1 MDARPSHPVTF
12 MSRASRSKGF
22 TLIELLIV
30 IAIIALLIA
39 ILLPG
44 LGQARKI
51 GKALVEVNAAKQWGV
66 GYNQYCTEYKDA
78 IIPGYSHW
86 NWAHPLPLNSTPG
99 PGQLYRVRLF
109 MFPPDLDSPKIF
121 DEGSAIKFSP
131 LRFAG
136 FTGLSPEAMMID
148 KDTLKT
154 FKSRP
159 KSTGVQQGWFGDYFS
174 PDSPHYQGA
183 MAVHSTFGFNSV
195 YVGGDHLHGAFDLN
209 FGTPGVGGGAGKFYV
224 DRLSDVFSPSRL
236 IAFGSARANDVTRW
250 SETPWYNA
258 DVGSRT
264 AVNGT
269 GSGGRSIVPGYFKV
283 LPPQAVPTGRGA
295 ANAGGPGWDTANG
308 NNEDNTWLASKVP
321 SRFGFLDGRHF
332 GKPVIGHLDG
342 HAEQL
347 SMEQLRDMTR
357 WSNYATERNWT
368 WRRR

>member
-12 MSRASRSKGF
+12 MSRASRSQGF

-51 GKALVEVNAAKQWGV
+51 GKALIEVNAAKQWGLASA
-66 GYNQYCTEYKDA
+66 QYCAEYKDA
-78 IIPGYSHW
+78 FCVGYSQW
-86 NWAHPLPLNSTPG
+86 NWAHPYNGTDT
-99 PGQLYRVRLF
+99 RLIRNM

-121 DEGSAIKFSP
+121 DEGSVIKFSP

-136 FTGLSPEAMMID
+136 FTGMPVDAMMID

-159 KSTGVQQGWFGDYFS
+159 RSTTTNNGWFGPYFS
-174 PDSPHYQGA
+174 PTQSEYQGA
-183 MAVHSTFGFNSV
+183 MGVHSTFGFNSA
-195 YVGGDHLHGAFDLN
+195 YVGGDYLHGAFATS
-209 FGTPGVGGGAGKFYV
+209 GAPGEPGAASKYYV
-224 DRLSDVFSPSRL
+224 ERISDVFSPSRL
-236 IAFGSARANDVTRW
+236 IAFGSARANDVTLW
-250 SETPWYNA
+250 SGAWYNA
-258 DVGSRT
+258 DVGDR
-264 AVNGT
+264 AGVNGIG
-269 GSGGRSIVPGYFKV
+269 GSRQIRPGYYKI
-283 LPPQAVPTGRGA
+283 LPPQPLPTGLGSSTA
-295 ANAGGPGWDTANG
+295 SGQGWDTANG

-332 GKPVIGHLDG
+332 GKPVVGAIDG